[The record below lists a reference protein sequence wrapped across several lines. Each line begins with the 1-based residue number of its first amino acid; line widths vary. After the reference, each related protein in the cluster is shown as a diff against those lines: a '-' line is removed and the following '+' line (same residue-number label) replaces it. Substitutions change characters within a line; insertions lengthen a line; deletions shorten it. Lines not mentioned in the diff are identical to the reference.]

1 VVKDAQC
8 GRGKGYLT
16 ALRIGG
22 GTELVDCGFD
32 ALGGEMKGEWEAWKA
47 ATDNSDFWMRSGGY
61 FDLLIFLLS
70 WRLLYSNRE
79 RWDFLFRGKFMIFRR
94 DMLDITMVFFSL
106 YTN

>member
-32 ALGGEMKGEWEAWKA
+32 ALGGEMKGE
-47 ATDNSDFWMRSGGY
+47 
-61 FDLLIFLLS
+61 
-70 WRLLYSNRE
+70 
-79 RWDFLFRGKFMIFRR
+79 
-94 DMLDITMVFFSL
+94 
-106 YTN
+106 